1 MKISN
6 WLLKF
11 CFKICGL
18 QKNLLIAFYVL
29 TTVEDS
35 NSILMFLAKGA
46 YRIQIISMALHFFSQ
61 YALQLLKFSVS
72 VCLNSFQHKIY

>member
-46 YRIQIISMALHFFSQ
+46 YRISMALDFISQ
-61 YALQLLKFSVS
+61 CALQLLKFSVS
-72 VCLNSFQHKIY
+72 VCLNSFQQKIY

>member
-1 MKISN
+1 VKISN
-6 WLLKF
+6 WLFKF

-35 NSILMFLAKGA
+35 NSILMFPAKGA
-46 YRIQIISMALHFFSQ
+46 YRIQIIPMALHFISQ
-61 YALQLLKFSVS
+61 YTLQLLKFSVS
-72 VCLNSFQHKIY
+72 VCLNSFEQKMY